1 MNWKEL
7 EPKISR
13 LQDGLLM
20 TMEKIESLSKE
31 EPQLPQPEGNFEA
44 AKKILENREYDVVVC
59 GEVKK
64 GKSSFINAII
74 GQDVLPVNSDIAT
87 SQVFRLSNSSDGNEH
102 FSLCFTDGSRR
113 TIQRDELAK
122 YGSQVEA
129 NENGTPEFDGKT
141 LAYIQVEVAANFLP
155 QGVSL
160 VDTPGLGA
168 LYKSHEYITQTY
180 VSNAAAVVFVL
191 DYERPIAEQEMKFIN
206 KVLDVTPYVL
216 FVITKSD
223 RFKEEDRIA
232 IISRDEEILAGI
244 YADRNLKAPRI
255 YPVSS
260 SALMGASQKRIEK
273 MRKASLSA
281 SGFSEIESQL
291 MRLIYRAVGLL
302 RTDNAISASVNYVN
316 RVNQII
322 GDILQTCK
330 ADSDAIMRQ
339 VEQDK
344 GRVQAEFQRKWN
356 AQGEQRTEIMNK
368 ISQICDRFVIEAN
381 SLVSS
386 NGELYRGYLK
396 RIDSINSLSTAKT
409 IGINVPKEFAEEL
422 PQRWKS
428 LAENAIS
435 EVSMVIYQAQAQMDK
450 SSYQNV
456 DGLNAGDALDLSG
469 SDLRNIVKCSLGS
482 GMLII
487 AVVNVIFNPAAWVA
501 IILAL
506 LASLVFGIDAAIS
519 SVKNRTRQEI
529 TNLMSQASQQIQLQS
544 RELANN
550 LRIKS
555 TKALQ
560 DGFQIR
566 KDEIQAE
573 LEDLQ
578 RRGQMQLEEKKHESQ
593 KWTQIKSHWDE
604 ITSKLRTIIQERAE
618 ILKTLNS

>member
-1 MNWKEL
+1 MNWNEL
-7 EPKISR
+7 EPKVNR
-13 LQDGLLM
+13 LQDSLLM
-20 TMEKIESLSKE
+20 TMEKIKSLSKE
-31 EPQLPQPEGNFEA
+31 EPQLPQPEGKFEV
-44 AKKILENREYDVVVC
+44 AKEILENREYDVVVC

-64 GKSSFINAII
+64 GKSSFINAIV
-74 GQDVLPVNSDIAT
+74 GQGVLPVNSDIAT
-87 SQVFRLSNSSDGNEH
+87 SQVFRLSNSTDGQEH
-102 FSLCFTDGSRR
+102 FSLCFTDGTER
-113 TIQRDELAK
+113 TIQRNELAK

-141 LAYIQVEVAANFLP
+141 LAYIKVEVSATFLP

-180 VSNAAAVVFVL
+180 INKAAAVVFVL

-223 RFKEEDRIA
+223 LYAEKESKA
-232 IISRDEEILAGI
+232 IISRDEGILAGI
-244 YADRNLKAPRI
+244 YAKRNLKAPRI

-260 SALMGASQKRIEK
+260 SALMRASQSRIEK
-273 MRKASLSA
+273 MRKASFSA

-344 GRVQAEFQRKWN
+344 GRVQAEFQKKWN
-356 AQGEQRTEIMNK
+356 DQGEQRKEIMKK
-368 ISQICDRFVIEAN
+368 ISQICDRFELEAK

-386 NGELYRGYLK
+386 NGELYQGYLE

-435 EVSMVIYQAQAQMDK
+435 EVSMVIYQAQAQMEK

-456 DGLNAGDALDLSG
+456 DGLNASDALDLSG
-469 SDLRNIVKCSLGS
+469 SDLRNIVKCSLGP

-501 IILAL
+501 IIFGI

-519 SVKNRTRQEI
+519 SVKNRTKQEI
-529 TNLMSQASQQIQLQS
+529 NKLMSQVSQKIQLQS
-544 RELANN
+544 HELANN
-550 LRIKS
+550 LRFES
-555 TKALQ
+555 NKALQ

-578 RRGQMQLEEKKHESQ
+578 RRGQMQLEEKKQESQ

-604 ITSKLRTIIQERAE
+604 ITSKLRTIIQERTE
-618 ILKTLNS
+618 ILQTLNS

>member
-1 MNWKEL
+1 MNWNEL
-7 EPKISR
+7 EPKVNR
-13 LQDGLLM
+13 LQDSLLM
-20 TMEKIESLSKE
+20 TMEKIKSLSKE
-31 EPQLPQPEGNFEA
+31 EPQLPQPEGKFEV
-44 AKKILENREYDVVVC
+44 AKEILENREYDVVVC

-64 GKSSFINAII
+64 GKSSFINAIV
-74 GQDVLPVNSDIAT
+74 GQGVLPVNSDIAT
-87 SQVFRLSNSSDGNEH
+87 SQVFRLSNSTDGQEH
-102 FSLCFTDGSRR
+102 FSLCFTDGTER
-113 TIQRDELAK
+113 TIQRNELAK

-141 LAYIQVEVAANFLP
+141 LAYIKVEVSATFLP

-180 VSNAAAVVFVL
+180 INKAAAVVFVL

-223 RFKEEDRIA
+223 LYAEKESKA
-232 IISRDEEILAGI
+232 IISRDEGILAGI
-244 YADRNLKAPRI
+244 YDERNLKAPRI

-260 SALMGASQKRIEK
+260 SALMRASQNRIEK
-273 MRKASLSA
+273 MRKASFSA

-344 GRVQAEFQRKWN
+344 GRVQAEFQKKWN
-356 AQGEQRTEIMNK
+356 DQGEQRKEIMKK
-368 ISQICDRFVIEAN
+368 ISQICDRFELEAK

-386 NGELYRGYLK
+386 NGELYQGYLK

-456 DGLNAGDALDLSG
+456 DGLNASDALDLSG
-469 SDLRNIVKCSLGS
+469 SDLRNIVKCSLGP

-501 IILAL
+501 IILGI

-519 SVKNRTRQEI
+519 SVKNKTKQEI
-529 TNLMSQASQQIQLQS
+529 NKLMSQVSQKIQLQS
-544 RELANN
+544 HELANN
-550 LRIKS
+550 LRFES
-555 TKALQ
+555 NKALQ

-578 RRGQMQLEEKKHESQ
+578 RRGQMQLEEKKQESQ

-604 ITSKLRTIIQERAE
+604 ITSKLRTIIQDRTE
-618 ILKTLNS
+618 ILQTLNS

>member
-1 MNWKEL
+1 MAGLIIKNMNWNEL

-13 LQDGLLM
+13 LQDGMLM

-31 EPQLPQPEGNFEA
+31 EPQLPQPEGNFEV

-87 SQVFRLSNSSDGNEH
+87 SQVFRLSNSTDGQEH
-102 FSLCFTDGSRR
+102 FSLCFTDGTKR
-113 TIQRDELAK
+113 TIQRNELAK

-141 LAYIQVEVAANFLP
+141 LAYIQVEVSANFLP

-180 VSNAAAVVFVL
+180 INKAAAVVFVL

-244 YADRNLKAPRI
+244 YAERNLKAPRI

-281 SGFSEIESQL
+281 SGFSAIESQL

-330 ADSDAIMRQ
+330 SDSDAIMRQ

-344 GRVQAEFQRKWN
+344 GRVQAEFQKKWN
-356 AQGEQRTEIMNK
+356 AQGEQRTEIMNR

-396 RIDSINSLSTAKT
+396 RIDSINSLSIAK
-409 IGINVPKEFAEEL
+409 IQQKN
-422 PQRWKS
+422 
-428 LAENAIS
+428 EN
-435 EVSMVIYQAQAQMDK
+435 EGK
-450 SSYQNV
+450 
-456 DGLNAGDALDLSG
+456 
-469 SDLRNIVKCSLGS
+469 
-482 GMLII
+482 
-487 AVVNVIFNPAAWVA
+487 
-501 IILAL
+501 
-506 LASLVFGIDAAIS
+506 
-519 SVKNRTRQEI
+519 SVK
-529 TNLMSQASQQIQLQS
+529 
-544 RELANN
+544 
-550 LRIKS
+550 
-555 TKALQ
+555 
-560 DGFQIR
+560 
-566 KDEIQAE
+566 
-573 LEDLQ
+573 
-578 RRGQMQLEEKKHESQ
+578 
-593 KWTQIKSHWDE
+593 
-604 ITSKLRTIIQERAE
+604 
-618 ILKTLNS
+618 

>member
-1 MNWKEL
+1 
-7 EPKISR
+7 
-13 LQDGLLM
+13 
-20 TMEKIESLSKE
+20 
-31 EPQLPQPEGNFEA
+31 
-44 AKKILENREYDVVVC
+44 
-59 GEVKK
+59 
-64 GKSSFINAII
+64 
-74 GQDVLPVNSDIAT
+74 
-87 SQVFRLSNSSDGNEH
+87 
-102 FSLCFTDGSRR
+102 
-113 TIQRDELAK
+113 
-122 YGSQVEA
+122 
-129 NENGTPEFDGKT
+129 
-141 LAYIQVEVAANFLP
+141 
-155 QGVSL
+155 
-160 VDTPGLGA
+160 
-168 LYKSHEYITQTY
+168 
-180 VSNAAAVVFVL
+180 
-191 DYERPIAEQEMKFIN
+191 
-206 KVLDVTPYVL
+206 
-216 FVITKSD
+216 
-223 RFKEEDRIA
+223 
-232 IISRDEEILAGI
+232 
-244 YADRNLKAPRI
+244 
-255 YPVSS
+255 
-260 SALMGASQKRIEK
+260 
-273 MRKASLSA
+273 
-281 SGFSEIESQL
+281 
-291 MRLIYRAVGLL
+291 
-302 RTDNAISASVNYVN
+302 
-316 RVNQII
+316 
-322 GDILQTCK
+322 
-330 ADSDAIMRQ
+330 
-339 VEQDK
+339 
-344 GRVQAEFQRKWN
+344 
-356 AQGEQRTEIMNK
+356 
-368 ISQICDRFVIEAN
+368 
-381 SLVSS
+381 
-386 NGELYRGYLK
+386 
-396 RIDSINSLSTAKT
+396 
-409 IGINVPKEFAEEL
+409 
-422 PQRWKS
+422 

-578 RRGQMQLEEKKHESQ
+578 RRGQMQLEEKKQESQ

>member
-1 MNWKEL
+1 MNWNEL
-7 EPKISR
+7 EPKINR

-20 TMEKIESLSKE
+20 SMEKIEDLSKE
-31 EPQLPQPEGNFEA
+31 ETQLPQPEGNFEV

-87 SQVFRLSNSSDGNEH
+87 SQVFRLSNSKDGQEH
-102 FSLCFTDGSRR
+102 FSLCFTDGSKRN
-113 TIQRDELAK
+113 IQRDELSK

-129 NENGTPEFDGKT
+129 NEKGVPEFSDKT
-141 LAYIQVEVAANFLP
+141 LAYIQVEVSAAFLP

-180 VSNAAAVVFVL
+180 INKAAAVVFVL
-191 DYERPIAEQEMKFIN
+191 DYERPIVEQEVKFIN

-223 RFKEEDRIA
+223 RYTEDERRA
-232 IISRDEEILAGI
+232 IITRDEEILAGI
-244 YADRNLKAPRI
+244 YAERNLKAPRI

-302 RTDNAISASVNYVN
+302 RTDNAIFASVNYVN

-330 ADSDAIMRQ
+330 ADSDSIMRQ

-344 GRVQAEFQRKWN
+344 GRVQAEFQKKWN
-356 AQGEQRTEIMNK
+356 AQGERRTEIMNK
-368 ISQICDRFVIEAN
+368 ISQVCDRFVIEAN

-386 NGELYRGYLK
+386 NGELYREYVK

-409 IGINVPKEFAEEL
+409 IGINLPKEFAEEL

-428 LAENAIS
+428 LAENAIA
-435 EVSMVIYQAQAQMDK
+435 EVAMVLYQAQAQMDK
-450 SSYQNV
+450 SSYQSV
-456 DGLNAGDALDLSG
+456 DGLNAGSAVNLSG
-469 SDLRNIVKCSLGS
+469 SDMRNIVKNTLGA
-482 GMLII
+482 GMLIVGVI
-487 AVVNVIFNPAAWVA
+487 HLIFDPAVWICIVLGLFAVLIFGPDA
-501 IILAL
+501 IIN
-506 LASLVFGIDAAIS
+506 
-519 SVKNRTRQEI
+519 SVKNKTREKI
-529 TNLMSQASQQIQLQS
+529 NDLMSQASQQIQLQS

-566 KDEIQAE
+566 RDEIQSE

-578 RRGQMQLEEKKHESQ
+578 RRGQMQLEEKKQEFQ
-593 KWTQIKSHWDE
+593 KWTQLKTKWDE
-604 ITSKLRTIIQERAE
+604 ITSKLKAIIKERAE
-618 ILKTLNS
+618 ILETLNS

>member
-1 MNWKEL
+1 MNWNEL
-7 EPKISR
+7 EPKVNR

-31 EPQLPQPEGNFEA
+31 EPQLPQPEGNLEA
-44 AKKILENREYDVVVC
+44 AKEILENREYDVVVC

-87 SQVFRLSNSSDGNEH
+87 SQVFRLSNSTDGQEH
-102 FSLCFTDGSRR
+102 FSLCFTDGTKR
-113 TIQRDELAK
+113 TIQRNELAK

-141 LAYIQVEVAANFLP
+141 LAYIQVEVVANFLP

-180 VSNAAAVVFVL
+180 INKAAAVVFVL

-244 YADRNLKAPRI
+244 YAERNLKAPRI

-344 GRVQAEFQRKWN
+344 GRVQAEFQKKWN

-386 NGELYRGYLK
+386 NGELYRAYVK

-409 IGINVPKEFAEEL
+409 IGINLPKEFAEEL
-422 PQRWKS
+422 PQRWES

-435 EVSMVIYQAQAQMDK
+435 EVSMVVYQAQAQMDRG
-450 SSYQNV
+450 SYKNV
-456 DGLNAGDALDLSG
+456 DGLYAGDALDFSG
-469 SDLRNIVKCSLGS
+469 SDMRNIIKCTLGS

-487 AVVNVIFNPAAWVA
+487 AVINIVFNPTVWVA
-501 IILAL
+501 IILGL
-506 LASLVFGIDAAIS
+506 LAALIFGTDAVVN
-519 SVKNRTRQEI
+519 SVKNKTRQEI
-529 TNLMSQASQQIQLQS
+529 SNLMSQASQQVQLKA

-550 LRIKS
+550 LRIQS

-578 RRGQMQLEEKKHESQ
+578 RRGQMQLEEKKQESQ

>member
-7 EPKISR
+7 EPRIIG
-13 LQDGLLM
+13 LQDGLM
-20 TMEKIESLSKE
+20 RSMDQIERLSSV
-31 EPQLPQPEGNFEA
+31 EPKLPSVDNNFEI
-44 AKKILENREYDVVVC
+44 AKTILGNRDYDVVVC

-64 GKSSFINAII
+64 GKSSFINAIVGDDI
-74 GQDVLPVNSDIAT
+74 LPVNSDIAT
-87 SQVFRLSNSSDGNEH
+87 SQVFRLSNSKDGQEH
-102 FSLCFTDGSRR
+102 FSLCFTDGSKRI
-113 TIQRDELAK
+113 IQREELSK

-129 NENGTPEFDGKT
+129 NENGVPEFGDKI
-141 LAYIQVEVAANFLP
+141 LAYIQVEVSAAFLP

-180 VSNAAAVVFVL
+180 INKAAAVVFVL
-191 DYERPIAEQEMKFIN
+191 DYERPIVEQEMIFIN

-223 RFKEEDRIA
+223 CYTEDERRA
-232 IISRDEEILAGI
+232 IITRDEEILSGI
-244 YADRNLKAPRI
+244 YAERNLKAPRI
-255 YPVSS
+255 CPVSS
-260 SALMGASQKRIEK
+260 SALIGASQKRIEK

-281 SGFSEIESQL
+281 SGFSEIDSQL

-302 RTDNAISASVNYVN
+302 RTDNAISAAVNYVN

-330 ADSDAIMRQ
+330 AESDSIMRQ

-344 GRVQAEFQRKWN
+344 GRVQAEFQEKWN

-386 NGELYRGYLK
+386 NGELYREYVK

-409 IGINVPKEFAEEL
+409 IGINLPKEFAEEL

-428 LAENAIS
+428 LAENVIS
-435 EVSMVIYQAQAQMDK
+435 EVSMVVYQAQAQMDK

-469 SDLRNIVKCSLGS
+469 SDMRNIVKCTLGAS
-482 GMLII
+482 MLII
-487 AVVNVIFNPAAWVA
+487 AVVNVIFNPAAWVG
-501 IILAL
+501 IVLGLLSAL
-506 LASLVFGIDAAIS
+506 IFGTDAVVN
-519 SVKNRTRQEI
+519 SVRNRTRQEI
-529 TNLMSQASQQIQLQS
+529 TNLMSQAIQQIQLQS
-544 RELANN
+544 REIANN

-560 DGFQIR
+560 EGFQIR
-566 KDEIQAE
+566 KNEIQSE
-573 LEDLQ
+573 MEDLQ
-578 RRGQMQLEEKKHESQ
+578 RRGQMQLEEKKQEFQ
-593 KWTQIKSHWDE
+593 KWTQLKTKWDE
-604 ITSKLRTIIQERAE
+604 ITSKLKAIIQERAE
-618 ILKTLNS
+618 ILKILNS

>member
-1 MNWKEL
+1 MNWNEL
-7 EPKISR
+7 EPKVNR
-13 LQDGLLM
+13 LQDSLLM
-20 TMEKIESLSKE
+20 TMEKIKSLSKE
-31 EPQLPQPEGNFEA
+31 EPQLPQPEGKFEV
-44 AKKILENREYDVVVC
+44 AKEILENREYDVVVC

-64 GKSSFINAII
+64 GKSSFINAIV
-74 GQDVLPVNSDIAT
+74 GQGVLPVNSDIAT
-87 SQVFRLSNSSDGNEH
+87 SQVFRLSNSTDGQEH
-102 FSLCFTDGSRR
+102 FSLCFTDGTER
-113 TIQRDELAK
+113 TIQRNELAK

-141 LAYIQVEVAANFLP
+141 LAYIKVEVSATFLP

-180 VSNAAAVVFVL
+180 INKAAAVVFVL

-223 RFKEEDRIA
+223 LYAEKESKA
-232 IISRDEEILAGI
+232 IISRDEGILAGI
-244 YADRNLKAPRI
+244 YDERNLKAPRI

-260 SALMGASQKRIEK
+260 SALMRASQNRIEK
-273 MRKASLSA
+273 MRKASFSA

-344 GRVQAEFQRKWN
+344 GRVQAEFQKKWN
-356 AQGEQRTEIMNK
+356 DQGEQRKEIMKK
-368 ISQICDRFVIEAN
+368 ISQICDRFELKAK

-386 NGELYRGYLK
+386 NGELYQGYLK

-456 DGLNAGDALDLSG
+456 DGLNASDALDLSG
-469 SDLRNIVKCSLGS
+469 SDLRNIVKCSLGP

-501 IILAL
+501 IILGI

-519 SVKNRTRQEI
+519 SVKNKTKQEI
-529 TNLMSQASQQIQLQS
+529 NKLMSQVSQKIQLQS
-544 RELANN
+544 HELANN
-550 LRIKS
+550 LRFES
-555 TKALQ
+555 NKALQ

-578 RRGQMQLEEKKHESQ
+578 RRGQMQLEEKKQESQ

-604 ITSKLRTIIQERAE
+604 ITSKLRTIIQDRTE
-618 ILKTLNS
+618 ILQTLNS